1 MLFRKIV
8 KHPIV
13 YILLDIFFSLF
24 TFFGSAWLRLAK
36 FIGLSKL
43 PVTRKILFKFGVFP
57 IVDNYYEPLFR
68 FDRLSLKDEPRQL
81 AIEWNDEAQLNLVN
95 QFNAREELEK
105 LPVEPA
111 FQGDLS
117 YYFNNPSYSGYDAE
131 YLYSFIRLV
140 KPKKII

>member
-111 FQGDLS
+111 FHGDLS
-117 YYFNNPSYSGYDAE
+117 A
-131 YLYSFIRLV
+131 LR
-140 KPKKII
+140 